1 MSFSFKA
8 LFKRKEVEDPNKA
21 KIEALEKSF
30 IQLTDRVYQLETVV
44 KMLLLA
50 QTQLNEDVSVV
61 LSALQGS
68 SSLDKHMMRFGA
80 DDDDGLLNQQE
91 K

>member
-1 MSFSFKA
+1 MRASHITVKSTKNSCTPF
-8 LFKRKEVEDPNKA
+8 
-21 KIEALEKSF
+21 EKSF

-80 DDDDGLLNQQE
+80 DDDDGLLN
-91 K
+91 